1 MACSRRGD
9 GGGEEVEREML
20 GSGEIGDHAD
30 MGMKASR
37 FTQADVARVIR
48 AVKQSG
54 ANMEIVI
61 SGDGEIRI
69 VQKGAAAAPGKARVD
84 FDGDINL

>member
-1 MACSRRGD
+1 
-9 GGGEEVEREML
+9 
-20 GSGEIGDHAD
+20 

-48 AVKQSG
+48 AVKQFG
-54 ANMEIVI
+54 EDMEIVI
-61 SGDGEIRI
+61 STDGEIRI
-69 VQKGAAAAPGKARVD
+69 TPKEPGSAKRKARVD

>member
-1 MACSRRGD
+1 
-9 GGGEEVEREML
+9 
-20 GSGEIGDHAD
+20 

-37 FTQADVARVIR
+37 FTQADVTQGIR
-48 AVKQSG
+48 AMRQCG

>member
-1 MACSRRGD
+1 
-9 GGGEEVEREML
+9 
-20 GSGEIGDHAD
+20 

-48 AVKQSG
+48 AVKQFG
-54 ANMEIVI
+54 EDMEIVI
-61 SGDGEIRI
+61 SANGEIRI
-69 VQKGAAAAPGKARVD
+69 TPKEPGREKRNARVD

>member
-1 MACSRRGD
+1 
-9 GGGEEVEREML
+9 ML
-20 GSGEIGDHAD
+20 GSGEIGDHTD

>member
-1 MACSRRGD
+1 
-9 GGGEEVEREML
+9 
-20 GSGEIGDHAD
+20 

-54 ANMEIVI
+54 ADMEIVI
-61 SGDGEIRI
+61 SASGEIRI
-69 VQKGAAAAPGKARVD
+69 VQKGSAAAPGKAQVD
-84 FDGDINL
+84 FDGEINL

>member
-1 MACSRRGD
+1 
-9 GGGEEVEREML
+9 ML

-48 AVKQSG
+48 AVRQCG

-61 SGDGEIRI
+61 TSDGEIRI
-69 VQKGAAAAPGKARVD
+69 VSMGTTTAPGKARVD
-84 FDGDINL
+84 FNGDINL

>member
-9 GGGEEVEREML
+9 GGREEVEREML
-20 GSGEIGDHAD
+20 GSGEIGGHPD

>member
-1 MACSRRGD
+1 
-9 GGGEEVEREML
+9 
-20 GSGEIGDHAD
+20 

-48 AVKQSG
+48 AIKQSG
-54 ANMEIVI
+54 ADMEIVI
-61 SGDGEIRI
+61 AGDGEIRI
-69 VQKGAAAAPGKARVD
+69 VQKGTPAAPEKARVD

>member
-1 MACSRRGD
+1 
-9 GGGEEVEREML
+9 
-20 GSGEIGDHAD
+20 

-69 VQKGAAAAPGKARVD
+69 VQKGAATAPGKARVD
-84 FDGDINL
+84 FNGDINL

>member
-1 MACSRRGD
+1 MARTRRGD

-20 GSGEIGDHAD
+20 GSGEIGGHPD

>member
-1 MACSRRGD
+1 
-9 GGGEEVEREML
+9 ML
-20 GSGEIGDHAD
+20 GSGEIGGHPD

-69 VQKGAAAAPGKARVD
+69 VQKGAAAAPGQARVD
-84 FDGDINL
+84 FDGDINLGMRT